1 MLDCIKKIIKR
12 GKRQV
17 GRNPKGVTPW
27 ALSQP
32 RIFKPKNDIYAQ
44 YHFEVATEILKK
56 KVRKDGRS
64 PITKYC

>member
-1 MLDCIKKIIKR
+1 MLDWIRRIIKR

-32 RIFKPKNDIYAQ
+32 GIFKPKNDIYSQ

-56 KVRKDGRS
+56 KVKKSGRGQH
-64 PITKYC
+64 TKVC